1 METIMKARNFLAS
14 LVAVFVLALVLS
26 QSVSAETFA
35 DITGIYVDGVSY
47 DFTSGKDIGIEA
59 GAVVPIQVVFTA
71 NMDARD
77 VRVTARTRGS
87 AGVDDSSELFAI
99 IAGNEYRKTLYVEL
113 PRDIDPSERV
123 IVQVEL
129 EKQDGQLGTWQKVYF
144 EVQRKSYNLEILS
157 VESADEVSAGDTVPL
172 DVVLKNIGFEP
183 SKDNYIEAVIPELGV
198 RSRIY
203 LGDLSEVDQPIRQG
217 SSDRLNKED
226 TVQGR
231 IYLKI
236 PSNAATGV
244 YDVELTAYN
253 NDAETT
259 TVKRIVVT
267 SGVKS
272 SVFSTL
278 DTKKFGVN
286 EMGEYTITIVNAGN
300 SIQIY
305 TLVIDADAGLNV
317 NLDETMVAVPA
328 GSSKIVK
335 LTANAGEEGTY
346 NFAVNVHSDG
356 ELVQQ
361 EGFIAKV
368 EGSSAISSGNAAVVL
383 TIILAI
389 IFIVLLVVL
398 IVLLTRKP
406 VTKEEFGESYY

>member
-1 METIMKARNFLAS
+1 MKARKFLAS

-35 DITGIYVDGVSY
+35 NITSIYVDGVNY
-47 DFTSGKDIGIEA
+47 DFTSGQDIGIEA

-77 VRVTARTRGS
+77 VRVTARIRGS

-157 VESADEVSAGDTVPL
+157 VDSVSDEVSAGDVFAL

-183 SKDNYIEAVIPELGV
+183 TKDNYIEAFIPELGA
-198 RSRIY
+198 RSRVY
-203 LGDLSEVDQPIRQG
+203 FGDLSEIDQPIRQG

-226 TVQGR
+226 TAQGR

-236 PSNAATGV
+236 PSNAAAGV

-286 EMGEYTITIVNAGN
+286 EMGEYTMTIVNAGN

-335 LTANAGEEGTY
+335 LTANAGKEGTY